1 MNMKFKLSVLCP
13 FILGLLFLCVLVAS
27 HAYAA
32 PKIEQWQTSNGVK
45 TLFVAAPELA
55 MLDVA
60 ITFDAGSGRDADK
73 NGLSQLTHSLL
84 NTGTGALDADAI
96 AEQFEDVGAQYGSSV
111 NLDRSSVALRSL
123 TDATL
128 LQPALKTFIDVLTQ
142 PSFPE
147 KDFLRLKNQALIA
160 IKDSEQRPADM
171 ASRAFYKAIYGSHP
185 YANPTLG
192 FKQTIEAISLNDV
205 KNFHQQYLVAEN
217 ALLTIVGGIDLAQ
230 AKNIAEQVATNLEQG
245 TKPEALTQPQPQ
257 PQPLKEVMDIYLPFP
272 SQQAH
277 VYLGQLGIQR
287 GHPDYFTLYAGNQ
300 ILGGGGFTSRLVK
313 EVRVKRGLSYS
324 VYSYYFPLQQPGPF
338 TLGLQ
343 TRSDQAQQA
352 AEVSLETIEKFVS
365 EGPTAEELASA
376 KNNISG
382 GFPLR
387 IDSNR
392 DILGYLSLIGYY
404 QLPLDYLETFTDKIA
419 AVTADDIR
427 TAFSKHLQPKNLVK
441 IIVGGPEISAK
452 EPRVNKPSV
461 NKNGQEGG
469 KQ

>member
-1 MNMKFKLSVLCP
+1 MMQTNKKFRLITYPQLLSSR
-13 FILGLLFLCVLVAS
+13 LFFCVLFISSYFIVG
-27 HAYAA
+27 HVHAA
-32 PKIEQWQTSNGVK
+32 PKIEQWNTANGVK

-60 ITFDAGSGRDADK
+60 ITFDAGSGRDAQLA
-73 NGLSQLTHSLL
+73 GLSRLTHSLL

-123 TDATL
+123 TDKVL
-128 LQPALKTFIDVLTQ
+128 LEPALKTFIDVLTK

-160 IKDSEQRPADM
+160 IKDSQQRPADI
-171 ASRAFYKAIYGSHP
+171 ASRAFYKAIYGQHP
-185 YANPTLG
+185 YANPALG
-192 FKQTIEAISLNDV
+192 FKGSIESISLEDV
-205 KNFHQQYLVAEN
+205 KNFHQQYLVADN
-217 ALLTIVGGIDLAQ
+217 ALITIVGGIDDEQ
-230 AKNIAEQVATNLEQG
+230 AKKIAEQISANLAQG
-245 TKPEALTQPQPQ
+245 AKPESLAQPKS
-257 PQPLKEVMDIYLPFP
+257 LNEVADVYVPYP

-287 GHPDYFTLYAGNQ
+287 GHPDYFTLYAGNH

-313 EVRVKRGLSYS
+313 EVRVERGLSYS
-324 VYSYYFPLQQPGPF
+324 VYSYYFPMYQPGPF

-352 AEVSLETIEKFVS
+352 AEVSLQTIEKFVS
-365 EGPTAEELASA
+365 EGPTEDELASA
-376 KNNISG
+376 KNNIIG

-404 QLPLDYLETFTDKIA
+404 ELPLDYLETFTNKIS
-419 AVTADDIR
+419 AVTEDEIIS
-427 TAFSKHLQPKNLVK
+427 AFSKHLQPNKLVK
-441 IIVGGPEISAK
+441 IIVGGP
-452 EPRVNKPSV
+452 V
-461 NKNGQEGG
+461 GG
-469 KQ
+469 SQASGEKQ